1 MQKSFEGWVGE
12 AARILGPIVL
22 IGGLSPAALAATV
35 NLSTPGTQNWTVPAG
50 VTSIN
55 IVAIGGGGGGGW
67 GAAGGHGGQVTS
79 TLAVTPGQSLTIN
92 IGAGGGGTASEGGGG
107 GASTSINPG
116 TANQIIAGGGGGG
129 AGGAGGNG
137 DGSNGAD
144 GAGAP
149 GTGGHGGTGG
159 TGGAGGINVGRP
171 TCSAATA
178 GGNGNGGAGGAG
190 GTDNAGRAGGSGG
203 AGVGSGT
210 GGAGAHIPGFCAP
223 GGGGGGYGGGGG
235 GGGSGN
241 DGGGGG
247 GGSVGPAGSVISV
260 ATNRGARGGNGGGG
274 SVTITYTAPPQRS
287 LSQAIDGT
295 VKGTIT
301 AQVSAAVRF
310 SDTQIRNVMD
320 HVQQLGNGLSLGG
333 NRVALGVNA
342 PVSGSAIQLTKL
354 LFAAADSENTSAG
367 PVTLSDAE
375 SPKYTGLGEPS
386 RLNDKG
392 GKSDTGTLGL
402 AEMATDAG
410 PRYGFWASGELT
422 VGRMDMN
429 SGTNKFRTDGI
440 TFGVDYLLSPKAI
453 IGAAVGYGRDTTDV
467 DSSGTRVKGEQASL
481 IAYGVF
487 EPYRG
492 VLLDG
497 LLGAGSLSM
506 NNDRYSALSSS
517 LLSSD
522 RKGSSKFGAVGLSL
536 PLSIDD
542 FNIKPYIR
550 ASYFDIALNAYNEG
564 SDVNALAFDRTN
576 VKGNAAFAGVT
587 ASYDIYTE
595 GGGKWVPN
603 AKLEVRRN
611 SKGSVDQSISFAD
624 TPGTTA
630 VLKVDSTPQDV
641 QTLGLGVRYQQKQ
654 GVGFG
659 LAWLGS
665 MGSNAYHASAI
676 RADLIV
682 PF

>member
-1 MQKSFEGWVGE
+1 MYKNFKGQVGG
-12 AARILGPIVL
+12 AGRILGSIAL

-35 NLSTPGTQNWTVPAG
+35 NLTTPGTQVWTVPTG

-67 GAAGGHGGQVTS
+67 GAPGGNGGKVTS

-137 DGSNGAD
+137 NGSNGTD

-149 GTGGHGGTGG
+149 GTGGHGGSGG

-171 TCSAATA
+171 TCSAPGA

-190 GTDNAGRAGGSGG
+190 GTDNFSPAGSGG

-210 GGAGAHIPGFCAP
+210 GGAGAHFPGACGP

-235 GGGSGN
+235 GGGANN

-247 GGSVGPAGSVISV
+247 GGSVGPAGSIIAVS
-260 ATNRGARGGNGGGG
+260 TNRGASNVNGGAG
-274 SVTITYTAPPQRS
+274 SVTITYNDPPTRS
-287 LSQAIDGT
+287 LSQAIDSS

-310 SDTQIRNVMD
+310 SDMQIRNVID
-320 HVQQLGNGLSLGG
+320 HVEQLGNGFSLGG
-333 NRVALGVNA
+333 NRIALGLNSAV
-342 PVSGSAIQLTKL
+342 PDSAIQLTKL
-354 LFAAADSENTSAG
+354 LLAAADSQNTSAG
-367 PVTLSDAE
+367 PVTISDAE
-375 SPKYTGLGEPS
+375 SPKSTGLGEPS
-386 RLNDKG
+386 LPNGKGDKSGTGNLRL
-392 GKSDTGTLGL
+392 SDT
-402 AEMATDAG
+402 ATDMDT
-410 PRYGFWASGELT
+410 RYGFWASGELE

-429 SGTNKFRTDGI
+429 SGANTFHTDGI
-440 TFGVDYLLSPKAI
+440 TLGVDYLLSQKAI
-453 IGAAVGYGRDTTDV
+453 VGAAIGYGQDTTDV
-467 DSSGTRVKGEQASL
+467 DSLGTQVKAQQTSL
-481 IAYGVF
+481 TAYGVF
-487 EPYRG
+487 EPYQG
-492 VLLDG
+492 VLLDA
-497 LLGAGSLSM
+497 LLGTGSLHM
-506 NNDRYSALSSS
+506 NNHRYSAMSGTV
-517 LLSSD
+517 LSSD
-522 RKGSSKFGAVGLSL
+522 RKGNSKFAAVGLSL
-536 PLSIDD
+536 PLSTHD
-542 FNIKPYIR
+542 FNVKPYIR

-564 SDVNALAFDRTN
+564 GDANALAFDRTSVN
-576 VKGNAAFAGVT
+576 GSAVFAGVT
-587 ASYDIYTE
+587 ASYDFYTQD
-595 GGGKWVPN
+595 GGKWEPN
-603 AKLEVRRN
+603 ATLEVRRN
-611 SKGSVDQSISFAD
+611 SKGSVDQSISFANE
-624 TPGTTA
+624 PGTMA

-641 QTLGLGVRYQQKQ
+641 QTLGLGVRYLQKK

-659 LAWLGS
+659 LTWLGS
-665 MGSNAYHASAI
+665 IGSNAYRVSAV
-676 RADLIV
+676 RAELTV